1 MDGKRDVTMNDMI
14 NVLDKIKAEIEQ
26 RYRNTSDSYAKGRN
40 MDLSIAT
47 RIIDRYKTEI
57 EYVEEDEEL
66 IIDKAQFEKF
76 NKSIGK
82 R

>member
-1 MDGKRDVTMNDMI
+1 MNDMI

-26 RYRNTSDSYAKGRN
+26 RYSKLSDSYAKGRN
-40 MDLSIAT
+40 MGLDIAT

-66 IIDKAQFEKF
+66 IINKAQFEKF
-76 NKSIGK
+76 NKSIRK
-82 R
+82 ENKQWAKI

>member
-1 MDGKRDVTMNDMI
+1 MNDMI

-40 MDLSIAT
+40 MGLSIAT